1 MQERRPGTKP
11 LFLQIALTVLTLLFF
26 VAAYAVA
33 MNAVVS
39 VSRVTD
45 DAGRDHRDQVYLA
58 LHGGFLLL
66 AGIYGFTLGKWLNG
80 LGVAFALLFVVGLS
94 LSMVAVQI
102 SSYELACHG
111 HNDLVRHWT
120 C

>member
-11 LFLQIALTVLTLLFF
+11 IALQVALTVLTLLFF
-26 VAAYAVA
+26 ATAYVVA
-33 MNAVVS
+33 MNAVLS

-58 LHGGFLLL
+58 LHGGFLLV
-66 AGIYGFTLGKWLNG
+66 AAIYGFTLGKWLNG
-80 LGVAFALLFVVGLS
+80 LGIAFATLFLVALS
-94 LSMVAVQI
+94 ASMIGVQLA
-102 SSYELACHG
+102 SYELACNG
-111 HNDLVRHWT
+111 HNDVVRHWT